1 MKKFILLIL
10 TVLFFLPAIAGDFDG
25 KGLISGWKF
34 APLQVDAGLINDKK
48 LVDGNTDTLFS
59 FGLFILRQKSAVF
72 SFAFA
77 AHPLHNNYGIQFPSL
92 ILGGLTDNN
101 YGISFGWQNYC
112 KKCYGIQVGILNN
125 SWAGE
130 PIEENRKR
138 FQFVGMNIADTIYL
152 GLVNISNKFQIG
164 LLNLGPGAI
173 LQIGLLNYNPK
184 SYIPWLPIVNWDM
197 GCGEKE

>member
-77 AHPLHNNYGIQFPSL
+77 ANTLHNNYGIQFPSL